1 MQNTEASQIIVR
13 LLNKTQL
20 LKERLTKN
28 NIVYV
33 PAADKK
39 ETKRNTTIYKISIGN
54 KSEHYAILKDMS
66 IAKAFKL
73 HNPKLNM
80 LFCIID
86 LPNTAIA
93 GVVYF
98 DHSKVSYYDIASP
111 GELITLIPDKDL
123 ITQAATSCKIRKSDF
138 CCNPGCT
145 ITGIC
150 KKQCSRCRGVVYC
163 SVACQHA
170 HWSSHKST
178 CRPYVPLTVQLEPPQ
193 STDTKQTIDIY
204 ELD

>member
-1 MQNTEASQIIVR
+1 MENTESHQIIVR
-13 LLNKTQL
+13 LLNKMQL
-20 LKERLTKN
+20 LKERLTKD

-33 PAADKK
+33 PAHSKK
-39 ETKRNTTIYKISIGN
+39 ETKKNTTIYKISIGD
-54 KSEHYAILKDMS
+54 KAKYREILKDTS

-86 LPNTAIA
+86 LPDTAIA
-93 GVVYF
+93 GVIYF
-98 DHSKVSYYDIASP
+98 DHSKISYYNTSEP
-111 GELITLIPDKDL
+111 GELITLIPNRDF
-123 ITQAATSCKIRKSDF
+123 ITRAETSCKIRKSDF

-150 KKQCSRCRGVVYC
+150 KKQCGRCRGVVYC

-170 HWSSHKST
+170 HWSLHKST
-178 CRPYVPLTVQLEPPQ
+178 CRPYVPLEPPR
-193 STDTKQTIDIY
+193 STDAKQPEQTVGPY